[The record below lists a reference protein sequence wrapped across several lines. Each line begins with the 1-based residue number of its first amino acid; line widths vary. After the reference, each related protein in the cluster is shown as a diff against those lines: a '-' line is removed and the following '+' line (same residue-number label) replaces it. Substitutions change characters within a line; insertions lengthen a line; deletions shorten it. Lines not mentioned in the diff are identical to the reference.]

1 MSALE
6 GLQPANVWKYFGEI
20 SRIPRGSKNEQA
32 AAAYVLETARR
43 LGCEAKQDEAGN
55 VLAKKPAGP
64 GREGAKS
71 VCLQGHLDMVCE
83 KNAGTTHDFT
93 KDPIRLV
100 RKGDVLMADGTT
112 LGADNGIAVATMLAL
127 LEDRSLPLGPIEC
140 LFTVDEETGLTGAGS
155 LAPDFL
161 QSRTLMNLD
170 SEEDGTLY
178 VGCAGGGNSEIKLV
192 LRRDA
197 SLKGFKAF
205 TARVSGLR
213 GGHSGLNIGENR
225 ANAIK
230 LLVRVLRDAADK
242 MSLRLG
248 SIQGGNKHNAIP
260 REAVAVVYVPTRKE
274 AEFRKLIAAW
284 TTVLK
289 DEFAGIEPDLALAL
303 GDPPKDRPKPIT
315 AAAAGRA
322 LDLLAA
328 LPHGVLGMSQA
339 IPGLVETSNNVAV
352 ANTEERALRIVTSSR
367 SSVMPTLSALLASV
381 RATARLAGAEVVQAG
396 GYPGW
401 KPNMDSKL
409 LAVARETY
417 RKLYG
422 KDPKVT
428 AIHAGLETGII
439 GARIPGMDM
448 LSFGP
453 QIEGAHSPGERV
465 HIPSVKR
472 FYDFFKQML
481 AALA

>member
-1 MSALE
+1 MDIANLEPKFLWQHFAAL
-6 GLQPANVWKYFGEI
+6 A
-20 SRIPRGSKNEQA
+20 RIPRGSKNEA
-32 AAAYVLETARR
+32 AVVAHLEA
-43 LGCEAKQDEAGN
+43 Q
-55 VLAKKPAGP
+55 AKKRGLEVKKDAVGDLVLKLKATP
-64 GREGAKS
+64 GHENAPTLI
-71 VCLQGHLDMVCE
+71 LQGHLDIVCE
-83 KNAGTTHDFT
+83 KNNDTVHDFEKEGIKT
-93 KDPIRLV
+93 VVDGEWV
-100 RKGDVLMADGTT
+100 RGTGTT
-112 LGADNGIAVATMLAL
+112 LGADNGIGVAAALAL
-127 LEDRSLPLGPIEC
+127 MDDTSAVHPPLEILLTI
-140 LFTVDEETGLTGAGS
+140 DEETGMTGA
-155 LAPDFL
+155 LAMPADFVSGRRL
-161 QSRTLMNLD
+161 LNLD
-170 SEEDGTLY
+170 SEEDGTLF
-178 VGCAGGGNSEIKLV
+178 VGCAGGGNTEIKLT

-205 TARVSGLR
+205 TVRVSGLR

-230 LLVRVLRDAADK
+230 LLVRVLRAAAEK

-248 SIQGGNKHNAIP
+248 SILSGNKHNAIP

-274 AEFRKLIAAW
+274 AEFRKLVAAW
-284 TTVLK
+284 ATVLK

-303 GDPPKDRPKPIT
+303 GEPPKDRPKPIT
-315 AAAAGRA
+315 TAAAGRA

-339 IPGLVETSNNVAV
+339 LPDLVETSNNLAV
-352 ANTEERALRIVTSSR
+352 ANTEDRALRIVTSSR
-367 SSVMPTLSALLASV
+367 SSVAPTLAALLATV
-381 RATARLAGAEVVQAG
+381 QATARLAGAEVVQPG

-417 RKLYG
+417 RKMYG

-439 GARIPGMDM
+439 GSRIPGMDM

-465 HIPSVKR
+465 HVPSVKR
-472 FYDFFKQML
+472 FYEFFKQML

>member
-1 MSALE
+1 
-6 GLQPANVWKYFGEI
+6 
-20 SRIPRGSKNEQA
+20 
-32 AAAYVLETARR
+32 
-43 LGCEAKQDEAGN
+43 
-55 VLAKKPAGP
+55 
-64 GREGAKS
+64 
-71 VCLQGHLDMVCE
+71 MVRD
-83 KNAGTTHDFT
+83 GDW
-93 KDPIRLV
+93 IR
-100 RKGDVLMADGTT
+100 ADGTT
-112 LGADNGIAVATMLAL
+112 LGADNGIGVAAGLAVAVTPGLVRGPVEVL
-127 LEDRSLPLGPIEC
+127 LTI
-140 LFTVDEETGLTGAGS
+140 DEETGLTGA
-155 LAPDFL
+155 LAMPTDFVAGRRL
-161 QSRTLMNLD
+161 LNLD
-170 SEEDGTLY
+170 SEEDGTLF
-178 VGCAGGGNSEIKLV
+178 VGCAGGGNTEIKLT

-230 LLVRVLRDAADK
+230 LLVRVLRDAAEK

-248 SIQGGNKHNAIP
+248 SLQGGNKHNAIP
-260 REAVAVVYVPTRKE
+260 REASAVVYVPTRKE
-274 AEFRKLIAAW
+274 AEFRKLLAGWA
-284 TTVLK
+284 TVLK

-303 GDPPKDRPKPIT
+303 GEPPKDRPKPIT
-315 AAAAGRA
+315 TAAAVRA

-339 IPGLVETSNNVAV
+339 IPDLVETSNNVAV
-352 ANTEERALRIVTSSR
+352 VNTEDRALRIVTSSR
-367 SSVMPTLSALLASV
+367 SSVAPTLGGLLATV
-381 RATARLAGAEVVQAG
+381 QAIARLAGAEVVQPG

-417 RKLYG
+417 RKMYG

-439 GARIPGMDM
+439 GSRIPGMDM

-465 HIPSVKR
+465 HVPSVKR

>member
-1 MSALE
+1 MDIANLEPKFLWQHFAALT
-6 GLQPANVWKYFGEI
+6 
-20 SRIPRGSKNEQA
+20 RIPRGSKSEA
-32 AAAYVLETARR
+32 AVVAHLEA
-43 LGCEAKQDEAGN
+43 Q
-55 VLAKKPAGP
+55 AKKRGLEVKKDAVGDLAIKLKATAGHESAP
-64 GREGAKS
+64 PLI
-71 VCLQGHLDMVCE
+71 LQGHLDMVCE
-83 KNAGTTHDFT
+83 KNNDVVHDFEKEGIKT
-93 KDPIRLV
+93 VVDGDWV
-100 RKGDVLMADGTT
+100 RGTGTT
-112 LGADNGIAVATMLAL
+112 LGADNGIGVAAALAL
-127 LEDRSLPLGPIEC
+127 MDDTSAVHPALEILLTI
-140 LFTVDEETGLTGAGS
+140 DEETGMTGA
-155 LAPDFL
+155 LAMPADFVSGRRL
-161 QSRTLMNLD
+161 LNLD
-170 SEEDGTLY
+170 SEEDGTLF
-178 VGCAGGGNSEIKLV
+178 VGCAGGGDSRIKLT

-230 LLVRVLRDAADK
+230 LLVRVLRDAAEK

-274 AEFRKLIAAW
+274 AEFRKLVAGWA
-284 TTVLK
+284 TVLK

-303 GDPPKDRPKPIT
+303 DEPPKDRPKPIT

-339 IPGLVETSNNVAV
+339 IPDLVETSNNLAV
-352 ANTEERALRIVTSSR
+352 VNTEDRALRIVTSSR
-367 SSVMPTLSALLASV
+367 SSVGPTLAALLATV
-381 RATARLAGAEVVQAG
+381 QATARLAGAEVVQPG
-396 GYPGW
+396 GYPAW

-417 RKLYG
+417 RKMYG

-439 GARIPGMDM
+439 GSRTPGMDM

-465 HIPSVKR
+465 NVPSVKR